1 MLQRRMRPAILLI
14 ALLLGAAAV
23 VAADPARYLPLASI
37 QLPSKW
43 QLMPAACRL
52 PSAHAL
58 LLADITCAGSWLRR
72 WLHPLCMARTLHGE
86 LGMASASAYCSL
98 QTSWQAAAYLRVPL
112 FAPDQ
117 WAFSNSAVML
127 PNFHSVGW
135 YVSIGWLV
143 DGDWG
148 SICGGMLISQTHV
161 LTAAHVR
168 TL

>member
-1 MLQRRMRPAILLI
+1 
-14 ALLLGAAAV
+14 
-23 VAADPARYLPLASI
+23 
-37 QLPSKW
+37 
-43 QLMPAACRL
+43 
-52 PSAHAL
+52 
-58 LLADITCAGSWLRR
+58 
-72 WLHPLCMARTLHGE
+72 
-86 LGMASASAYCSL
+86 
-98 QTSWQAAAYLRVPL
+98 
-112 FAPDQ
+112 
-117 WAFSNSAVML
+117 ML